1 MDAMTLTAGEAVKI
15 SLQDDDEFLGDE
27 DFQYDAAVIS
37 SEEIGQSFVTC
48 SLSLSRFGHYAT
60 ASAALLV
67 LRFELGGPPGNR
79 HRFKSASILA
89 RLRPLTTTL
98 DAAASSSSSSSLSVL
113 KYWPER
119 WSDVPSAKAVER
131 RLGAGLSSGSIGALA
146 VQSAA
151 QRSVS
156 YTRHAQ
162 RRVRGVASGRPVLSQ
177 VQWTLEENELEQDGI
192 WEHFRLALLVRHDGK
207 FTIDVAIKTKV
218 GFSADPRKYLLRPLK
233 GSSGARI
240 VDPTLPIGEADAALD
255 GNPDLRG
262 VDLAGFTG
270 FT

>member
-1 MDAMTLTAGEAVKI
+1 MDATTFAADKAVKI
-15 SLQDDDEFLGDE
+15 SLQDDDEYLGDD

-48 SLSLSRFGHYAT
+48 ALTISRFGHYAT

-89 RLRPLTTTL
+89 RLRPLAG
-98 DAAASSSSSSSLSVL
+98 DASSLSVL

-119 WSDVPSAKAVER
+119 HHDAPSAQHIER
-131 RLGAGLSSGSIGALA
+131 RFGAGLGSSGGGMAAL
-146 VQSAA
+146 STSA

-162 RRVRGVASGRPVLSQ
+162 RRIRGVASGRPVLNQ
-177 VQWTLEENELEQDGI
+177 VQWTLEENELEQDGV
-192 WEHFRLALLVRHDGK
+192 WEHFQLALLVRHDGK
-207 FTIDVAIKTKV
+207 FTIDVGIKTKV
-218 GFSADPRKYLLRPLK
+218 GFSTDPRKYLLRPLK
-233 GSSGARI
+233 GSSGTKI
-240 VDPTLPIGEADAALD
+240 VDPKTPIGEADEALD

-262 VDLAGFTG
+262 VELSGFTA
-270 FT
+270 FR

>member
-1 MDAMTLTAGEAVKI
+1 MDATTFAADEAVKI
-15 SLQDDDEFLGDE
+15 PLLQDDDEYLGDE

-37 SEEIGQSFVTC
+37 SEEIGQSSVTC
-48 SLSLSRFGHYAT
+48 ALSLSRFGHYAT

-89 RLRPLTTTL
+89 RLRPLAGGDT
-98 DAAASSSSSSSLSVL
+98 SSLSVL

-119 WSDVPSAKAVER
+119 WSDAPSAKLVER
-131 RLGAGLSSGSIGALA
+131 RVGAGLSTGGLGAPAAAGLA
-146 VQSAA
+146 VQSSA

-162 RRVRGVASGRPVLSQ
+162 RRVRGTASGRPVLCQ
-177 VQWTLEENELEQDGI
+177 VQWTLEEDDVQQDGI
-192 WEHFRLALLVRHDGK
+192 WEHFRLALLVRHDGR
-207 FTIDVAIKTKV
+207 FTMDVSIKTKV

-233 GSSGARI
+233 GSSGTRI
-240 VDPTLPIGEADAALD
+240 IDPTLPIGEADAALD
-255 GNPDLRG
+255 GDPDLRG
-262 VDLAGFTG
+262 VELSGFTA
-270 FT
+270 FQ